1 MHPTSGYSLDLAE
14 GFPVRGGQL
23 PLKGAHLIHMVR
35 VVAQGS
41 ESNINSSSFKGGE
54 FMAQGPGDQFVA

>member
-1 MHPTSGYSLDLAE
+1 
-14 GFPVRGGQL
+14 
-23 PLKGAHLIHMVR
+23 MVR